1 MARSM
6 ARYLRQGLRILVH
19 DELWVLD
26 APALVDGGRHD
37 RGQRPALVGTLG
49 RSQRLPHRC
58 LGGVRL
64 TKAGANHER
73 ASLTVLVGLGVDV
86 RLAAVAR
93 EVRTSAEQLAKV
105 RAGIPRVETLED
117 KPRNQ
122 AGGRAVI
129 EQELV
134 HVGAFEGANRDRID
148 GVSQRGELAAAQTNL
163 VLHGSKVLVLKPLRK
178 DLFDPYDLELGR
190 LAVRVA
196 LLGPTVARHSLHEA
210 SLKVCVHGVVGP
222 QRLLPGLAVLRVVR
236 QAAEQSTHRA
246 GGVGRHQAAAVGCRG
261 RRCWRRLGKRQAV
274 KVTIVKARPA
284 GFF

>member
-1 MARSM
+1 M
-6 ARYLRQGLRILVH
+6 
-19 DELWVLD
+19 
-26 APALVDGGRHD
+26 
-37 RGQRPALVGTLG
+37 
-49 RSQRLPHRC
+49 
-58 LGGVRL
+58 
-64 TKAGANHER
+64 
-73 ASLTVLVGLGVDV
+73 
-86 RLAAVAR
+86 
-93 EVRTSAEQLAKV
+93 
-105 RAGIPRVETLED
+105 RAGIPRVEALED

-210 SLKVCVHGVVGP
+210 SLKVRVHGIVGP